1 MKKIRILH
9 IGLTSNMGGIEKYV
23 YNLCEMCDNNKI
35 ENEIIN
41 ANESKVGFEED
52 FKKLNIKI
60 VKIANRKKHY
70 IKHIK
75 ELKKV
80 IKEGDYDFIHF
91 HLMDLSCF
99 DRILIALKASKAQII
114 LHSHINNFNKKMLR
128 SIMDFI
134 GVQLLKYNN
143 SIIKTACS
151 EDAGK
156 YMFKKFKNKEFMIL
170 NNSIDVKNFMFDVE
184 KREKIRKKLNIT
196 NQFVIGN
203 VGRFQE
209 QKNHNFIIEIFS
221 EILKLN
227 KNSKLLLIGE
237 GELKEKIIQKAKS
250 LNIEKDIIFY
260 GKSNNVNELFQAMD
274 VFLFPSL
281 YEGLGIVLI
290 EAQASGLKCYA
301 SQTIPKEVKIT
312 DNLKFIDLSKNAKEW
327 AQIIINESKDKY
339 DRKLYNKKVMNTKF
353 NIDEERKRVNDFY
366 ERKYYRK
373 ES

>member
-99 DRILIALKASKAQII
+99 DRILIALKVSKAQII

-250 LNIEKDIIFY
+250 LNIEKDIVFY